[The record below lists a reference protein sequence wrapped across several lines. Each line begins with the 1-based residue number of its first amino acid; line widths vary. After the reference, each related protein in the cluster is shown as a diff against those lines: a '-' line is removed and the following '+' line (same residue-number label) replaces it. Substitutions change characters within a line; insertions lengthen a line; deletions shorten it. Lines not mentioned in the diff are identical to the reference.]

1 MRGPT
6 RGPGKGIRSF
16 VAVELPAEIR
26 DKVAEIQ
33 REISVPGLRMVKPD
47 LVHIT
52 MKFLGDVPPA
62 RIDDV
67 TRALAGISFP
77 AFPARIT
84 GVGAFPGRSVRVV
97 WLGAEGE
104 FADLAA
110 QVEEALHPLGF
121 EREKRRFSAHATLAR
136 VSYPSREINDALRPW
151 MERFAR
157 LDVGEFSVDQFFLK
171 KSTLTPGG
179 PIYENL
185 ARFPLRS
192 D

>member
-1 MRGPT
+1 MRGQN
-6 RGPGKGIRSF
+6 KGIRSF

-26 DKVAEIQ
+26 SQVAEIQ
-33 REISVPGLRMVKPD
+33 RHVSVPGLRMVKPD

-52 MKFLGDVPPA
+52 MKFLGDVPPSKVEEV
-62 RIDDV
+62 RL
-67 TRALAGISFP
+67 ALAAIRFP
-77 AFPARIT
+77 AFQARVT
-84 GVGAFPGRSVRVV
+84 GVGAFPGRSVRVL
-97 WLGAEGE
+97 WLGAEGPFDE
-104 FADLAA
+104 LAA
-110 QVEEALHPLGF
+110 EVESALHPLGF

-136 VSYPSREINDALRPW
+136 VSYPSREITEALRPW

-157 LDVGEFSVDQFFLK
+157 LDLGEFSVDQFFLK

-185 ARFPLRS
+185 AGFPLRS